1 MENDN
6 NRTWF
11 GETNEEKT
19 SRWKEYSMTQEKKEA
34 FSLTI
39 IIRLWNN
46 DGNSAVQCR
55 ICG

>member
-55 ICG
+55 IYG